1 MLRKKRRKI
10 KEKKSGHAPKNP
22 HTRDASS
29 RLNRATFSFFSSFST
44 PAASLAYPLQL
55 VRLGGWGQSGG

>member
-29 RLNRATFSFFSSFST
+29 RLNRATFSF
-44 PAASLAYPLQL
+44 SLPSALLLLLWPILCSWF
-55 VRLGGWGQSGG
+55 G